1 MLRKVLTA
9 LAWGVFVFGVGWAVY
24 DYRAPSAD
32 IVSVDQPP
40 GPQPRPGNS
49 GPGPSFESGG
59 GGGGAP
65 SGAAGGD
72 LSGTY
77 PNPGVAQVVGVIPAT
92 TGLLLLADETAGD
105 VRTTIS
111 AQTQGDVLDDL
122 NTLGAATADGEFLV
136 GTGAGVFAYE
146 TGATARTSLGL
157 GTAATVDTGVGD
169 GDVPLMDAT
178 GYPAA
183 NGSQIT
189 SLPLLLGLTTTEQ
202 AIGINGPDSQA
213 LYGRLY
219 TDFGVGPNAATKTYD
234 PPNKADIDEVWG
246 IYWRMTGFDRV
257 YFATASV
264 SQGTGDANDVLEAW
278 VDTGGADPVVKLRS
292 AEDYSG
298 YTVGHVWLLYS
309 KI

>member
-1 MLRKVLTA
+1 MKPKILVAGA
-9 LAWGVFVFGVGWAVY
+9 LAFCLLGAVVGSLVLGTGVASIGQTA
-24 DYRAPSAD
+24 
-32 IVSVDQPP
+32 
-40 GPQPRPGNS
+40 
-49 GPGPSFESGG
+49 SGG
-59 GGGGAP
+59 GVP
-65 SGAAGGD
+65 SGPASGD

-77 PNPGVAQVVGVIPAT
+77 PSPTVSQVVGTVPGALGLSLLDDAT
-92 TGLLLLADETAGD
+92 AADG
-105 VRTTIS
+105 RTTL
-111 AQTQGDVLDDL
+111 A
-122 NTLGAATADGEFLV
+122 
-136 GTGAGVFAYE
+136 
-146 TGATARTSLGL
+146 L
-157 GTAATVDTGVGD
+157 GTAATVNTGVTN

-234 PPNKADIDEVWG
+234 PPNKADMDEVWG